1 MRRVPTVCNTG
12 MPVRLTEM
20 KSNIIGLIYTATSI
34 LQSVEP
40 SVVVD
45 VVF

>member
-1 MRRVPTVCNTG
+1 

-20 KSNIIGLIYTATSI
+20 ESNAVDLTATSM

-45 VVF
+45 VVTV